1 MREWAAVFLAAAL
14 ATGCTQGFPLGEDS
28 LRSRELTQAK
38 FVFSEG
44 NTLIEM
50 GQALSQFLPTVAPSP
65 VSTPES
71 RPAPKDTPTIP
82 SLTQK
87 PRAAIPASLTQTPRA
102 AIPASPALTTT
113 TTPEIITPS
122 VAATT
127 SISSLRGDLNFD
139 EIAANMQASVITIP
153 SAKVDPELITFQ
165 ETTDIRDVFSPEFPV
180 RADLVSFA
188 AVFGG
193 RQPGSTALS
202 ELQRLV
208 HLYQLVFV
216 HDSMEAAND
225 FYGFLST
232 RFIEVTTATRVTTTP
247 ELHPDLE
254 VSVGHFDEEI
264 QIADEVTFAVLLMN
278 QNVSPDA
285 SIQGGFVPV
294 THFITVRDGRMTA
307 VLEVGYLAEQNP
319 NGVLQIVSLLTS
331 RTPPHVRATA
341 AS

>member
-50 GQALSQFLPTVAPSP
+50 GQALPQFSPTVAPSP
-65 VSTPES
+65 LSTPES

-82 SLTQK
+82 SLTQT
-87 PRAAIPASLTQTPRA
+87 PRAAIPALLTQTPRA
-102 AIPASPALTTT
+102 AILASPALTTT

-180 RADLVSFA
+180 RADLISFA

-216 HDSMEAAND
+216 HDSMEAADD
-225 FYGFLST
+225 FHEFLST
-232 RFIEVTTATRVTTTP
+232 RFIEVTTATRVTTTQ
-247 ELHPDLE
+247 ELYPDLE

-285 SIQGGFVPV
+285 PIQGGFVPV
-294 THFITVRDGRMTA
+294 TYFITVRDGRMTA